1 MPDLRTSLV
10 AHLKAN
16 ATLAALVSTR
26 VYSWTLPEAA
36 WSGTM
41 PCIVLNRLDV
51 NALKTTGGARDLANT
66 LWQIDVYGATSTSM
80 DAAADAVRNALDGY
94 RGDIGTVASGKVFAQ
109 RCHSVGQ
116 IDELLPPESGQS
128 DSRYRCIFTFEIDS
142 YIAVPTLA

>member
-1 MPDLRTSLV
+1 MPDLRTSIV

-16 ATLAALVSTR
+16 TTLAALVSTR

-80 DAAADAVRNALDGY
+80 DAAARRSTQRARRLSRRHRHGSQREGIRPALPLSRTGGRVAAPRKRAVRQPIPLHLHLRN
-94 RGDIGTVASGKVFAQ
+94 
-109 RCHSVGQ
+109 
-116 IDELLPPESGQS
+116 
-128 DSRYRCIFTFEIDS
+128 
-142 YIAVPTLA
+142 